1 MPPAK
6 AKATSPD
13 SCTVRLIHLDRLKE
27 AKDAAPGERELSLA
41 ARIFKALG
49 DPTRLKILT
58 GLRGG
63 EMCVCDLAAFTGVS
77 ESAMSHQLRR
87 LKDLNLVKP
96 RREGQVLYYSLD
108 DDHVSQL
115 VKMGLAHAS
124 HD

>member
-1 MPPAK
+1 MTPAK
-6 AKATSPD
+6 ARANAPD

-27 AKDAAPGERELSLA
+27 AKEAAPAERELSLA

-96 RREGQVLYYSLD
+96 RRKARCSTTPWT
-108 DDHVSQL
+108 
-115 VKMGLAHAS
+115 MTT
-124 HD
+124 